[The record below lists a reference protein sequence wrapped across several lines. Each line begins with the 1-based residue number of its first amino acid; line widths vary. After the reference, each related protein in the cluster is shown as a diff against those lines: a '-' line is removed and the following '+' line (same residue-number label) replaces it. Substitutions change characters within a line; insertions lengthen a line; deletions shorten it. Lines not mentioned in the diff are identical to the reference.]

1 MKRSYSKTN
10 IFCQK
15 KDKIDSITNNDMK
28 TKTRNGLN
36 KVEYL
41 LNRMAFSILVDI
53 NEKRSKEVKQ
63 ELIEELSD
71 MLKS

>member
-1 MKRSYSKTN
+1 
-10 IFCQK
+10 
-15 KDKIDSITNNDMK
+15 MK